1 MRLKTSPKLECPY
14 KIPELRSPLRP
25 ASLPPSGL
33 ALHSP
38 QASQIHSLPSP
49 AASRPRG
56 CRSVQSAAKPLC
68 TRAAAQ
74 PDPARHRGRF
84 VRSVAL
90 DVAARA
96 SAENTHIC
104 VICPVA
110 VIPPIVKS
118 TCWDN
123 PPIVKTK
130 NSASL
135 QLFCDCELFPVPA
148 KRKRGLHTANYLRFC
163 AAIRDW
169 GARNN
174 CQSQKSC
181 NSDRFLFPDSWNSL
195 DTVIWSGRA
204 FAAPQSALQRGP
216 GIAS

>member
-38 QASQIHSLPSP
+38 QASQIHSNGWISQWADHRNGANHTGCRPTRSGKAQGPLRPISGP
-49 AASRPRG
+49 RRCRPR
-56 CRSVQSAAKPLC
+56 CRREYAHLC
-68 TRAAAQ
+68 DLPRCGDPPIAISTRCG
-74 PDPARHRGRF
+74 D
-84 VRSVAL
+84 
-90 DVAARA
+90 
-96 SAENTHIC
+96 
-104 VICPVA
+104 
-110 VIPPIVKS
+110 PPIVKS

-181 NSDRFLFPDSWNSL
+181 NSDRFF
-195 DTVIWSGRA
+195 VSG
-204 FAAPQSALQRGP
+204 LLE
-216 GIAS
+216 